1 MSWRDRPYAGEPQ
14 GPYGRGL
21 GGGLGLGLPRLTRA
35 VKYLLV
41 ANFAVFILAAM
52 TGQWNSF
59 LHRWGS
65 MNPDAVLHGQVW
77 RLVTYEYL
85 HDPRSIWHILF
96 NMLGVYFL
104 GPPLERSWGPRKFFI
119 FYTVGGVLG
128 ALFYMML
135 AATGTPD
142 HLIDIGIAARVIA
155 ADGVTSTVY
164 GHLDAGETF
173 ALWKLDPDALPDFE
187 WFEIGQ
193 AAQGSMIGASG
204 CVLAVLGACALL
216 FPQFQ
221 LILFVFP
228 VPIRFAA
235 VLFCG
240 IYVLNLISQGAN
252 AGGDAAHLAGL
263 AYGVLWPLYG
273 ERWLRNFQ
281 AVRQYGKEQRHLR
294 NEQDVRAELDRILRK
309 VHEQGIHSLTAAE
322 KRTLTEATRRQQGR

>member
-1 MSWRDRPYAGEPQ
+1 MG
-14 GPYGRGL
+14 GGIGL
-21 GGGLGLGLPRLTRA
+21 GMPRPTRV
-35 VKYLLV
+35 VKYLLI
-41 ANFAVFILAAM
+41 ANFAVYILAAV

-59 LHRWGS
+59 LHQWGS

-85 HDPRSIWHILF
+85 HDPHSIWHILF

-135 AATGTPD
+135 AATG
-142 HLIDIGIAARVIA
+142 
-155 ADGVTSTVY
+155 
-164 GHLDAGETF
+164 
-173 ALWKLDPDALPDFE
+173 ALP
-187 WFEIGQ
+187 
-193 AAQGSMIGASG
+193 QGSMIGASG

-273 ERWLRNFQ
+273 ERWLRNLQ
-281 AVRQYGKEQRHLR
+281 AVRQYSKEQRHTR
-294 NEQDVRAELDRILRK
+294 TEQQTRAELDRILRK
-309 VHEQGIHSLTAAE
+309 VHEQGVNSLTAAE
-322 KRTLTEATRRQQGR
+322 KRTLADATRRQQGR